1 MKDMKRIFTI
11 FSLAIFSAVV
21 IAGCSKRDYY
31 NDEDYWLSK
40 ERGEVVYSDSFC
52 PYFVV
57 ETFNGYTVVRSSSG
71 FTPYEGSV
79 IYGCLSRF
87 GYRDLY
93 NWSDGT
99 VIRGE
104 VTDYWLTYGE
114 AQYLID
120 NLCQ

>member
-1 MKDMKRIFTI
+1 MKDMKKIFTI
-11 FSLAIFSAVV
+11 ISLVILSAVV

-31 NDEDYWLSK
+31 NNEDYWLSK
-40 ERGEVVYSDSFC
+40 ERGEVVYSDSYC

-57 ETFNGYTVVRSSSG
+57 ETYNGYTVVRSASG
-71 FTPYEGSV
+71 LTPYEGSV
-79 IYGCLSRF
+79 IYGDLSRL
-87 GYRDLY
+87 GYQDIY

-99 VIRGE
+99 VTRGE

-120 NLCQ
+120 NLCY